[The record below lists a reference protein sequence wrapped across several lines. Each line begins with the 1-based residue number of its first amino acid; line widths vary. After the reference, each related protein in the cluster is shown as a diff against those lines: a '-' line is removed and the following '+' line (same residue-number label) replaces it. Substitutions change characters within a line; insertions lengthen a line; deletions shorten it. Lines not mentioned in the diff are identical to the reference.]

1 MQHETNTAKIMARL
15 EREGWE
21 NVGGSK
27 HTKFRKRGVG
37 TIMVPRHRVVTPGV
51 AQSIA
56 KAAGWEK

>member
-1 MQHETNTAKIMARL
+1 MQHETNTGKIMARL

-21 NVGGSK
+21 NAGGGK
-27 HTKFRKRGVG
+27 HAKFRKPGVG

-56 KAAGWEK
+56 KAAGWDK